1 MRVRSATRLVLTPA
15 PGSRTS
21 RATSRLWVPET
32 ARTARDLLVRPRQ
45 VARHDPLVALRLIYQ
60 MFSKLLGW
68 IVLRTRSDTTKE
80 IEILVLRHQLAVLQR
95 RTPRPRM
102 TWTDR
107 ALIAALTRL
116 LPVRR
121 RLGLLVTPATILRW
135 HRQLVARRWTTQPTR
150 PGRPAIPA
158 GLRALVI
165 RLATE
170 NPTWGYRRIHG
181 ELAGLGYQIGA
192 STVWTILHTAGID
205 PSPRRAGPSWTE
217 FLRAQAHAI
226 LACDLFHLDTITLH
240 RLYAFFVIEHATR
253 RVHIL
258 GVTAHPTGA
267 WLTQQAR
274 NLLMDLDDAGRRF
287 RFLIRDRDAKFTAA
301 FDAVFTAI
309 DVRIIK
315 TPVRA
320 PRANAIAERFV
331 GTIRR
336 ELLDRILIINQ
347 RHAASRARRV
357 PAPLQQPSATPDAR
371 PGRSPTTTPPAD
383 DERDE
388 HRPTARPARWTA
400 PRVSAGRVT
409 CAAFLAPTGLGEH
422 LDVRRGMPKRRGI
435 LRSLAGAVPLDR
447 IRF

>member
-1 MRVRSATRLVLTPA
+1 M
-15 PGSRTS
+15 
-21 RATSRLWVPET
+21 
-32 ARTARDLLVRPRQ
+32 
-45 VARHDPLVALRLIYQ
+45 ALRLIYQ
-60 MFSKLLGW
+60 MFAKLLGW
-68 IVLRTRSDTTKE
+68 IVLRTRSDATKD
-80 IEILVLRHQLAVLQR
+80 IEILVLRHQLTVLQR
-95 RTPRPRM
+95 RTPRPRI

-135 HRQLVARRWTTQPTR
+135 HRQLVARRWTTQPVR
-150 PGRPAIPA
+150 PGRPTIPA
-158 GLRALVI
+158 GLRALIV

-192 STVWTILHTAGID
+192 STVWNILHTAGFD
-205 PSPRRAGPSWTE
+205 PSTRRAGPSWTE

-226 LACDLFHLDTITLH
+226 LACDLFHLDTISVR

-309 DVRIIK
+309 DIRIIK

-336 ELLDRILIINQ
+336 ELLDRLLIINQ
-347 RHAASRARRV
+347 RHAAAVLQEFERHYNSHRPHRALGQAAPSRPLPRR
-357 PAPLQQPSATPDAR
+357 
-371 PGRSPTTTPPAD
+371 TTTEIHKI
-383 DERDE
+383 ERHD
-388 HRPTARPARWTA
+388 RL
-400 PRVSAGRVT
+400 G
-409 CAAFLAPTGLGEH
+409 GLVHEYQQ
-422 LDVRRGMPKRRGI
+422 V
-435 LRSLAGAVPLDR
+435 A
-447 IRF
+447 